1 MYGSCFQRFDFE
13 VIIRILLLVKIADKI
28 EKKHDY
34 DTVTDRY
41 EIRDNIWNVLS
52 NDKSAF
58 NIYNPGYHVRALKVV
73 NQIIF
78 TLYYTAGVYTDTWC

>member
-58 NIYNPGYHVRALKVV
+58 NIYNPGYH
-73 NQIIF
+73 
-78 TLYYTAGVYTDTWC
+78 GEH